1 MEIDSN
7 VKDLSFVME
16 DMVIEENE
24 EETLSRRMDE
34 KIRMKSNRKE
44 AEDVL
49 YDMKLNKRNERKNQ
63 IAKKEKLTA
72 TLNIVKKRKQQVKDS
87 RKKLNKQNKKKTQTT
102 FENEQK
108 MTNKNVKEVPEN
120 CKKLVKENDVVY
132 VVPGNGACGPNS
144 AAAFLFQDEIFG
156 PRLCKKKNIFSQFI
170 GSENTNTKRNAPL
183 NIPS

>member
-1 MEIDSN
+1 MKRHMRDNHEVLTSSTSPPPKRKRKQEPIDLTEEMEIDSN

-49 YDMKLNKRNERKNQ
+49 YDRKLNKRNERKNQ

-72 TLNIVKKRKQQVKDS
+72 TLNIVKKISCRGY
-87 RKKLNKQNKKKTQTT
+87 KT
-102 FENEQK
+102 
-108 MTNKNVKEVPEN
+108 
-120 CKKLVKENDVVY
+120 DVF
-132 VVPGNGACGPNS
+132 C
-144 AAAFLFQDEIFG
+144 
-156 PRLCKKKNIFSQFI
+156 
-170 GSENTNTKRNAPL
+170 
-183 NIPS
+183 

>member
-1 MEIDSN
+1 
-7 VKDLSFVME
+7 ME

-34 KIRMKSNRKE
+34 KIRVKSNRKE

-49 YDMKLNKRNERKNQ
+49 YDRKLNKRNERKNQ

-87 RKKLNKQNKKKTQTT
+87 RKKLNKKKTQTT

-108 MTNKNVKEVPEN
+108 MTNKNVKDVPETARN
-120 CKKLVKENDVVY
+120 L
-132 VVPGNGACGPNS
+132 
-144 AAAFLFQDEIFG
+144 L
-156 PRLCKKKNIFSQFI
+156 
-170 GSENTNTKRNAPL
+170 KRMM
-183 NIPS
+183 